1 MTYMASSQMFR
12 HIGTSA
18 RTASFSRSAAILGV
32 TLFMAATTPVVH
44 AEERGVLSVALESE
58 LRGFDAAEGGALD
71 PAGEIVMRAVQE
83 PLLSYS
89 YETRE
94 FGPLLAT
101 DWTPNADETVWT
113 FKLREG
119 VKFHDGSD
127 FTARDVAAHYSR
139 ILDPETNIT
148 SRSSLGNLTE
158 VIALDDSTVEFHL
171 ARPWNAFL
179 MMMSSTQM
187 SGPIPSA
194 DQVADGLQNRQ
205 PVGTGPFR
213 LVDWVSG
220 DRIELEKFTE
230 YWDAESISLDGVVFR
245 VLPDTQTRYAS
256 LLAGDVDVI
265 WTDRGQTINEAL
277 KNENLASYVVDGAG
291 AETILLNT
299 RKPPLDDQR
308 VRAAIAH
315 AWNQPALVKVSW
327 QDTRP
332 VVSHPLGGEVDCG
345 LANYRD
351 YDPEKAKALLADY
364 GEPVELTMHHTATA
378 RGKELGS
385 LMQQMLGQVG
395 ITMSLQPIDQSTLMR
410 NAYTGNFDILGW
422 RFPDASDMS
431 PQLFSTIYSQSSSNL
446 PGHDSAE
453 LDALA
458 IKMRD
463 ATDAGESID
472 LQCQVAAAINE
483 NASILYRGGGR
494 YHVFTSKEVNNVSL
508 PYRGILDVRNIKLDR

>member
-1 MTYMASSQMFR
+1 MTYMALSQVFR
-12 HIGTSA
+12 RVGLSVRATVL
-18 RTASFSRSAAILGV
+18 RRSAAALGV
-32 TLFMAATTPVVH
+32 AFCVTAMVPAASADDTN
-44 AEERGVLSVALESE
+44 VLSVALESE

-101 DWTPNADETVWT
+101 EWVPNADETVWT
-113 FKLREG
+113 FKLRKG

-127 FTARDVAAHYSR
+127 FTADDVAAHYTR
-139 ILDPETNIT
+139 VLDPANNIS
-148 SRSSLGNLTE
+148 SRSTLGNLTQ
-158 VIALDDSTVEFHL
+158 VVAIDDTTVEFRL
-171 ARPWNAFL
+171 ARPWSAFL
-179 MMMSSTQM
+179 MMMASTQI

-194 DQVADGLQNRQ
+194 QQVAKGLQNRQ

-220 DRIELEKFTE
+220 DRIVLEKFPDH
-230 YWDAESISLDGVVFR
+230 WDAENTSLDGVIFR

-256 LLAGDVDVI
+256 LLSGDVDVI

-277 KNENLASYVVDGAG
+277 KNQDLVSYVVDGAG

-299 RKPPLDDQR
+299 RKPPLDDPR

-315 AWNQPALVKVSW
+315 AWNQPALVKISW

-332 VVSHPLGGEVDCG
+332 VVSHPLGGGVDCG
-345 LANYRD
+345 PINYRE
-351 YDPEKAKALLADY
+351 YDPEKSKALLADY
-364 GEPVELTMHHTATA
+364 GQPVELTMHHTATA

-395 ITMSLQPIDQSTLMR
+395 IKMSLQPIDQSTLMR

-431 PQLFSTIYSQSSSNL
+431 PQLFSTVYSQSSSNL
-446 PGHDSAE
+446 PGHNSAE
-453 LDALA
+453 MDALVV
-458 IKMRD
+458 KMRD
-463 ATDAGESID
+463 ATSADQSID

-494 YHVFTSKEVNNVSL
+494 YHVFTSKQVTNVPR
-508 PYRGILDVRNIKLDR
+508 PYRGILDVRHIKLDR